1 MRGNQRQHFRLTTFH
16 GPWVILTSPATTAP
30 LAHGS
35 LRPVTLG
42 WLPGPPGRLERARAA
57 LPFVLDGWLEVD
69 GRPLA
74 RLHVPQPGVGSGA
87 AWARML
93 SVLGETAVAV
103 ARYSQAMRTSV
114 SPDRDELRLLT
125 VNALRHIE
133 RLAAWVVID
142 LALPIDRQAVVA
154 EADAYLAEVEGE
166 DNGLTHAT
174 DAIAALLEV
183 RLGSGVHEV
192 VSEHE
197 LERRAVEILAPLVA
211 QAACLGWSDDG
222 A

>member
-1 MRGNQRQHFRLTTFH
+1 MLT
-16 GPWVILTSPATTAP
+16 
-30 LAHGS
+30 
-35 LRPVTLG
+35 
-42 WLPGPPGRLERARAA
+42 
-57 LPFVLDGWLEVD
+57 
-69 GRPLA
+69 
-74 RLHVPQPGVGSGA
+74 
-87 AWARML
+87 
-93 SVLGETAVAV
+93 VLGETAGAV
-103 ARYSQAMRTSV
+103 ARYSQAMRTSI

-183 RLGSGVHEV
+183 RLGSGVHERS